1 MSDLPA
7 AQQLALEAWAGNAI
21 ATGWLSEHDRQVLT
35 TTESS
40 SPSQLF
46 ETTERPLVVG
56 FFGGT
61 GVGKSTLMNR
71 FAEEPIA
78 RASVER
84 PTSRDITVYVHRS
97 VSVDRLPRHFPM
109 RKMRTALHNNDVY
122 RHVLFIDM
130 PDFDSVE
137 SANRDLVDTWLP
149 HLDLVLY
156 VVSPDRYRD
165 DQGWRLLLKHAQQ
178 HAWMFIINH
187 WDRGAPEQ
195 LEDFRAQLAGA
206 GLQNPMLFRT
216 DCSGAADI
224 NDDFAQLQATL
235 QASSDQSIIRSLDE
249 LGIVARL
256 KAQKHISDTW
266 LKSIASDESLSLLS
280 ERWTSFWQDSSKA
293 LIQSLEAK
301 AHLHARHYALQD
313 TSWLQRLRGGTSE
326 APTAADASVTLVDDS
341 LLGRVDNQ
349 VADFLNQQSHDLQL
363 PIAAL
368 KQAIAEPYARSRRDF
383 SSTVNDATG
392 ASLAAPG
399 NRAQRLLHRLLS
411 LLCIVLP
418 LSAMGWIAWR
428 VVYGFTLGGSNPAA
442 YLGSNFA
449 VNSALLLGLSWLLPA
464 FLMRKVRPS
473 SEKAAQRGMLQG
485 LDIALNDVTDA
496 LTDGFSELRRETQE
510 LQTQYSSLWQTLPAP
525 ETASLPEPVRRM
537 LAAEIAE
544 PVQRSLDVR
553 ANTHNS
559 TDDAP
564 VS

>member
-7 AQQLALEAWAGNAI
+7 AQQLALEAWAGDAI
-21 ATGWLSEHDRQVLT
+21 ATGWLSEHDRQILT

-46 ETTERPLVVG
+46 ETSDRPLVVG

-71 FAEEPIA
+71 FAEEPVA

-97 VSVDRLPRHFPM
+97 VSVDKLPQGFPM

-137 SANRDLVDTWLP
+137 SANRDLVDIWLP

-165 DQGWRLLLKHAQQ
+165 DQGWRLLLKHARQ

-206 GLQNPMLFRT
+206 GLQKPMLFRT
-216 DCSGAADI
+216 DCSGAADVD
-224 NDDFAQLQATL
+224 DDFAQLQAEL
-235 QASSDQSIIRSLDE
+235 QATSDQSIIRSLDE

-256 KAQKHISDTW
+256 KAQKQISDTW
-266 LKSIASDESLSLLS
+266 LESIGTDESLSLLS
-280 ERWTSFWQDSSKA
+280 ERWTSFWHDSSKA
-293 LIQSLEAK
+293 LSQSLDAK
-301 AHLHARHYALQD
+301 VRLHASNYAHQD
-313 TSWLQRLRGGTSE
+313 VSWLQRFRGGAS
-326 APTAADASVTLVDDS
+326 APPAVLNAELTLVDES

-368 KQAIAEPYARSRRDF
+368 KQAIAEPYARTRRDF
-383 SSTVNDATG
+383 PGTVNDATN

-399 NRAQRLLHRLLS
+399 NRAQRLLHRFLG
-411 LLCIVLP
+411 LLCIALP
-418 LSAMGWIAWR
+418 LGAMGWIAWR
-428 VVYGFTLGGSNPAA
+428 VIYGFTQGGSNPAA

-449 VNSALLLGLSWLLPA
+449 VNAVLLLGLSWLLPA
-464 FLMRKVRPS
+464 FLERKVRPS
-473 SEKAAQRGMLQG
+473 SEKAAQRGISQG

-496 LTDGFSELRRETQE
+496 LTNGFNQLRRETQE
-510 LQTQYSSLWQTLPAP
+510 LQTQYSALWQTLPAP

-553 ANTHNS
+553 ANTHSS
-559 TDDAP
+559 TDRAP